1 MGSHLKPMLRRAAF
15 SMRLWYTLPLLLIA
29 ASLRCAA
36 PGPQAESSGHGVIV
50 QALLTATGEAL
61 RLRAIASTLSERR
74 KSIPADFEERVH
86 AMLTQ
91 LSMPHARIRV
101 DIRDTPALTPTG
113 ADDYGYPGLK
123 RVLDSRLLLIRSMR
137 YAVQYRNLVVEGK
150 RATLDL
156 RYDLSYQIATDL
168 GDRWERKQS
177 DKRIELVNEGGRWLF
192 LSGM

>member
-1 MGSHLKPMLRRAAF
+1 MPFAHPARLLAIACWAA
-15 SMRLWYTLPLLLIA
+15 L
-29 ASLRCAA
+29 AA
-36 PGPQAESSGHGVIV
+36 PIV
-50 QALLTATGEAL
+50 ASTGCSQVSTIPGTRIVDTKENRAVLTRVEEYRVAMEQRDAPRLLTMAH
-61 RLRAIASTLSERR
+61 
-74 KSIPADFEERVH
+74 PNYFED
-86 AMLTQ
+86 
-91 LSMPHARIRV
+91 SG
-101 DIRDTPALTPTG
+101 TPTG

-123 RVLDSRLLLIRSMR
+123 RVLDSRLPLIRSMR